1 MQIQDIHVLFP
12 GRKYHNKM
20 NHNTWIKVISVKDSL
35 VEIERMN
42 GSRVT
47 VSRESIYN
55 NYFELNKQ

>member
-20 NHNTWIKVISVKDSL
+20 NHSVWIKVIYVKDSL